1 MDAPLEPCRNEA
13 KLAAGRSARVLVVE
27 DDADI
32 GQVMVALIR
41 HCGHDPLLAA
51 DGLTALGLA
60 REFRPDVALLD
71 IGLPGM
77 NGYELAMR
85 LRRESGLERTRFVAL
100 TGYGDDSDR
109 QLSEQAGFEHH
120 LVKPVTFEILQRILA
135 ESNAGATAD

>member
-1 MDAPLEPCRNEA
+1 M
-13 KLAAGRSARVLVVE
+13 VE

-41 HCGHDPLLAA
+41 HCGHDPRLAA
-51 DGLTALGLA
+51 DGLTALGMA

-85 LRRESGLERTRFVAL
+85 LRRESGLEGTRLVAL
-100 TGYGDDSDR
+100 TGYGEDSDR
-109 QLSEQAGFEHH
+109 QLSEEAGFEHH